1 MAKPIPLFKRD
12 EPAVPLA
19 PMVAE
24 EIAAAENELAAL
36 EAGRG
41 DAALSAMSEGG
52 DVNAIAKLNSEA
64 ANIRV
69 RIFNLQ
75 AAHRTASERDE
86 RRAAEERHR
95 QRIEGL
101 AAFTAA
107 CARRDEAV
115 EKYCAGVKLAAE
127 ALADVHEFS
136 TAIEILIPAGTQL
149 PRGHSVYNAEL
160 LVEGGGAQSA
170 PISHVAA
177 FEMMRHSRPGQG
189 AIMPGA
195 RNFSLSTSSNPGAVE
210 SWADASKRTSEFLI
224 EAIANQIER
233 AREIE
238 IASIDAMKSEAA
250 YV

>member
-64 ANIRV
+64 TNIRV

-86 RRAAEERHR
+86 RRAAEERH
-95 QRIEGL
+95 QQSLEAL

-107 CARRDEAV
+107 CGQRDSAVAR
-115 EKYCAGVKLAAE
+115 YCDAIHLAAA
-127 ALADVHEFS
+127 ALSDIHEFS

-160 LVEGGGAQSA
+160 LVEGGGPQVA

-177 FEMMRHSRPGQG
+177 FEMARHSRPGQG
-189 AIMPGA
+189 PTLPGA
-195 RNFSLSTSSNPGAVE
+195 RNFSLSTSSNTGAVE
-210 SWADASKRTSEFLI
+210 SWADASKRTSEFLV

-238 IASIDAMKSEAA
+238 IASIDAMKSEGAH
-250 YV
+250 V